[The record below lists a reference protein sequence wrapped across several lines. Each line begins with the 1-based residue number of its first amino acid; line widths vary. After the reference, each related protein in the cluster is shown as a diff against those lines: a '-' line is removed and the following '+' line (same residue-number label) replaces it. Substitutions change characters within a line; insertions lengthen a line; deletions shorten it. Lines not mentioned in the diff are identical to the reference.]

1 MGHPDE
7 SDARSFPKRHHGS
20 PSFVT
25 VTEQLVSRGVTV
37 LTGPISGDDEAA
49 VNAKLDAWVTAAR
62 EKAQR
67 YRSVQA
73 DTSQVSITETSK
85 DGLVTVT
92 VDANGTMT
100 DLRLTD
106 GVRELSGQQV
116 AAAVLATVRRA
127 NAKIPERIAEILRDR
142 AADDR
147 ATIDAVLA
155 NYRSR
160 FPEPEPD
167 APPDADCAQDMDT
180 GRPSEPAPRPAPRP
194 RPRPR
199 PADDGDD
206 DWEGPTIL
214 GE

>member
-1 MGHPDE
+1 M
-7 SDARSFPKRHHGS
+7 
-20 PSFVT
+20 
-25 VTEQLVSRGVTV
+25 
-37 LTGPISGDDEAA
+37 
-49 VNAKLDAWVTAAR
+49 NAKLDAWVTAAR

-106 GVRELSGQQV
+106 RVRELSGQQV

-167 APPDADCAQDMDT
+167 A
-180 GRPSEPAPRPAPRP
+180 
-194 RPRPR
+194 
-199 PADDGDD
+199 DDGDD
-206 DWEGPTIL
+206 DDGAGPTIP